1 MENSLKTTRFK
12 TRDSIN
18 KAKLRKRNL
27 QIWSLD
33 ADGKTFTWSNRL
45 ERVQVIREG
54 IPYGS
59 LEILSKKINS
69 PVKVVLNIIG
79 VPQTT
84 YNKKKSSHSLLD
96 SRDSE
101 LVLRI
106 SELIDFEIDVFINEE
121 VKFQGWLNKPNLSL
135 RGVPPIKFFDTISC
149 INEVTFCLNRIE
161 YGNFA

>member
-59 LEILSKKINS
+59 LEILSKK
-69 PVKVVLNIIG
+69 
-79 VPQTT
+79 
-84 YNKKKSSHSLLD
+84 NK
-96 SRDSE
+96 
-101 LVLRI
+101 
-106 SELIDFEIDVFINEE
+106 
-121 VKFQGWLNKPNLSL
+121 
-135 RGVPPIKFFDTISC
+135 
-149 INEVTFCLNRIE
+149 
-161 YGNFA
+161 